1 VISLHTDPADTP
13 PIHLQYTSNTPPIH
27 RRSASV
33 AAPGNDVP
41 VPVQLGIHQATA
53 VYEQSHGNT
62 SIDRCNAGGA
72 AHDAKIQVEGARD
85 EEDADDER
93 HEATRDRSPAVVGRH
108 SSSSSFGPPR
118 AFTPARSHPH
128 HAHHPHPHPVVWM
141 CPVVPQSSRDGRA

>member
-13 PIHLQYTSNTPPIH
+13 PIHC
-27 RRSASV
+27 RSASV

-72 AHDAKIQVEGARD
+72 SHDAKIQVEGARD

-93 HEATRDRSPAVVGRH
+93 HEAARDRSPAVVGRH
-108 SSSSSFGPPR
+108 SSSSFGPPR
-118 AFTPARSHPH
+118 AFTPASRPSSSSTPSGVDVSRRSTVKP
-128 HAHHPHPHPVVWM
+128 
-141 CPVVPQSSRDGRA
+141 